1 MRDLPT
7 ACCPSIKW
15 CRRSCG
21 WQAERKGNW
30 MQSQTS
36 ISEIHSENYR
46 FLQRHVYSQAG
57 IVLEEDKH
65 YLFESRLTPIVRQLG
80 LGSINDL
87 CALIQATRESEVG
100 RRVVE
105 AMTTNETY
113 FFRDPAHYEAIRT
126 VLLPRL
132 KEGRR
137 DTRKLRFWSAAASTG
152 QEAYSLAMLL
162 LEDALSDWNI
172 QILGTDFS
180 SQVLE
185 RARSG
190 KYQQIEV
197 NRGLPAALLVKYFR
211 RSGMDWQVSE
221 PVRRMARFETID
233 LRKSMRSLGPFDLV
247 FCRNVMI
254 YFDAKTKR
262 NILKELHGT
271 MFRGG
276 WLLLGGAETAF
287 GVDEWFEKQTVG
299 NAIVYVA
306 R

>member
-1 MRDLPT
+1 MP
-7 ACCPSIKW
+7 
-15 CRRSCG
+15 G
-21 WQAERKGNW
+21 
-30 MQSQTS
+30 QTS
-36 ISEIHSENYR
+36 VSEIDGQNYR
-46 FLQRHVYSQAG
+46 FLQQHVYSQAG

-87 CALIQATRESEVG
+87 CALLMATQEAEIG
-100 RRVVE
+100 RQVVE

-113 FFRDPAHYEAIRT
+113 FFRDPAYYDAVRS

-132 KEGRR
+132 KQDRQ

-152 QEAYSLAMLL
+152 QEAYSLAMAL
-162 LEDALSDWNI
+162 LEDGFGDWSI
-172 QILGTDFS
+172 HILGTDFS

-197 NRGLPAALLVKYFR
+197 NRGLPAALLVKHFR
-211 RSGMDWQVSE
+211 RSGVDWQLSE
-221 PVRRMARFETID
+221 AVRRMVTFEAID
-233 LRKSMRSLGPFDLV
+233 LRKSMRALGPFDLV

-254 YFDAKTKR
+254 YFDAETKK

-271 MFRGG
+271 LFRGG
-276 WLLLGGAETAF
+276 WLLLGGSETAF
-287 GVDEWFEKQTVG
+287 GVEEWFDRQTVG
-299 NAIVYVA
+299 GATVYVA

>member
-1 MRDLPT
+1 
-7 ACCPSIKW
+7 
-15 CRRSCG
+15 
-21 WQAERKGNW
+21 
-30 MQSQTS
+30 MQSQSTVA
-36 ISEIHSENYR
+36 EIHPENYR
-46 FLQRHVYSQAG
+46 FLQEHVYSQVG

-65 YLFESRLTPIVRQLG
+65 YLFESRLAPIVRQLG
-80 LGSINDL
+80 LSTINDL
-87 CALIQATRESEVG
+87 CALLKSKSQTAVG
-100 RRVVE
+100 RQVVE

-113 FFRDPAHYEAIRT
+113 FFRDPAQYDAIRNA
-126 VLLPRL
+126 LLPRL
-132 KEGRR
+132 MADRPSTK
-137 DTRKLRFWSAAASTG
+137 KLRFWSAAASTG

-162 LEDALSDWNI
+162 LALGLSDWNA

-197 NRGLPAALLVKYFR
+197 NRGLPAALLVKHFR
-211 RSGMDWQVSE
+211 QTGAEWQLSDA
-221 PVRRMARFETID
+221 VRRMVSFETID
-233 LRKSMRSLGPFDLV
+233 LRSSMRALGPFELV

-262 NILKELHGT
+262 DILKELHGT

-276 WLLLGGAETAF
+276 WLLLGGVETAF
-287 GVDEWFEKQTVG
+287 GVEEWFERLSVG
-299 NAIVYVA
+299 NATVYVA

>member
-1 MRDLPT
+1 MP
-7 ACCPSIKW
+7 
-15 CRRSCG
+15 
-21 WQAERKGNW
+21 N
-30 MQSQTS
+30 QTPVAG
-36 ISEIHSENYR
+36 IHSDNYR
-46 FLQRHVYSQAG
+46 FLQEHVYSQAG
-57 IVLEEDKH
+57 IVLERDKH
-65 YLFESRLTPIVRQLG
+65 YLFENRLAPIVRQLG

-87 CALIQATRESEVG
+87 CALLQATRDQRVG
-100 RRVVE
+100 RQVVE

-132 KEGRR
+132 KEERR
-137 DTRKLRFWSAAASTG
+137 DTKRLRFWSAAASTG

-162 LEDALSDWNI
+162 LGCGLNEWSI

-180 SQVLE
+180 SQVLD

-197 NRGLPAALLVKYFR
+197 NRGLPAPHLVRHFR
-211 RSGMDWQVSE
+211 RSGVDWELSE
-221 PVRRMARFETID
+221 TVRRMVRFETID
-233 LRKSMRSLGPFDLV
+233 LRQSMRAMGPFDLV

-254 YFDAKTKR
+254 YFDAPTKKS
-262 NILKELHGT
+262 ILNEIHGT
-271 MFRGG
+271 LFRGG

-287 GVDEWFEKQTVG
+287 GVEDKFERQVVG
-299 NAIVYVA
+299 SAVVFVA

>member
-1 MRDLPT
+1 MSGNASIAQILP
-7 ACCPSIKW
+7 
-15 CRRSCG
+15 
-21 WQAERKGNW
+21 
-30 MQSQTS
+30 
-36 ISEIHSENYR
+36 ENYR
-46 FLQRHVYSQAG
+46 YLQQHVYSQAG
-57 IVLEEDKH
+57 IVLEDDKH
-65 YLFESRLTPIVRQLG
+65 YLFESRLTPLVRQLG

-87 CALIQATRESEVG
+87 CALLQATRETEVG
-100 RRVVE
+100 RQVVE

-132 KEGRR
+132 KEDRR
-137 DTRKLRFWSAAASTG
+137 DMKKLRFWSAAASTG

-162 LEDALSDWNI
+162 LQEGFSDWNI
-172 QILGTDFS
+172 EILGTDFS

-190 KYQQIEV
+190 RYQQIEV
-197 NRGLPAALLVKYFR
+197 NRGLPAALLVKHFR
-211 RSGMDWQVSE
+211 RSGVEWQLSE

-233 LRKSMRSLGPFDLV
+233 LRKSMRALGPFDLV

-254 YFDAKTKR
+254 YFDTETKK
-262 NILKELHGT
+262 NILTELHDT
-271 MFRGG
+271 LFRGG

-287 GVDEWFEKQTVG
+287 GVEEWFGRQTVG
-299 NAIVYVA
+299 GAIVYVA

>member
-1 MRDLPT
+1 MP
-7 ACCPSIKW
+7 
-15 CRRSCG
+15 
-21 WQAERKGNW
+21 
-30 MQSQTS
+30 SQTPVA
-36 ISEIHSENYR
+36 EIHSENYR
-46 FLQRHVYSQAG
+46 FLQEHVYSQAG

-132 KEGRR
+132 KEDRR

-162 LEDALSDWNI
+162 LDDVLSDWNI

-197 NRGLPAALLVKYFR
+197 NRGLPASLLVKYFR
-211 RSGMDWQVSE
+211 RSGVDWQLSE
-221 PVRRMARFETID
+221 QVRRMARFETID
-233 LRKSMRSLGPFDLV
+233 LRKSMRALGPFDLV
-247 FCRNVMI
+247 FCRNVLI
-254 YFDAKTKR
+254 YFDAGTRKE
-262 NILKELHGT
+262 ILKELHGT
-271 MFRGG
+271 LFRGG

-287 GVDEWFEKQTVG
+287 GVEEWFERQTVG
-299 NAIVYVA
+299 GATVYVA